1 VLGFVNILNARPL
14 VNVITAFVI
23 ALLCFV
29 SYILV
34 EKFEKYNI
42 LRITWLVFITFFYLP
57 FGYWTSPGTTSAM
70 LYISLFAIFMSTL
83 IAYKKWEYFFPFSGL
98 IITLIMIRT
107 ELLYPDHYIAHQSES
122 MRLFDIS
129 INYTIVTL
137 AIILTVLFIVRSY
150 KKHNE
155 LLYVVS
161 ITDSLTG
168 LYNRRYYSDYL
179 DKIKEFNTG
188 DSKIELTLI
197 YMDINNF
204 KKVNDKYGHKVGD
217 EVLEKIAMI
226 IKQNIRKEDIAAR
239 YGGDE
244 FAILLFD
251 TDPTEAKSYVKRLR
265 FHLDQY
271 TDQYKDV
278 ELSVGLGYEDNKKY
292 SVDELVIVTDQKLYI
307 DKKERVI
314 KKDN

>member
-1 VLGFVNILNARPL
+1 
-14 VNVITAFVI
+14 
-23 ALLCFV
+23 
-29 SYILV
+29 
-34 EKFEKYNI
+34 
-42 LRITWLVFITFFYLP
+42 
-57 FGYWTSPGTTSAM
+57 
-70 LYISLFAIFMSTL
+70 
-83 IAYKKWEYFFPFSGL
+83 
-98 IITLIMIRT
+98 MIRT
-107 ELLYPDHYIAHQSES
+107 ELLYPDHYIAYQSES
-122 MRLFDIS
+122 VRLFDIS